1 MRGSKGR
8 RIIAR
13 GKFSLAATTRARD
26 HGQNRA
32 GHGVKPDRVQARRSE
47 WEDTMTSEQLRFG
60 ASGRVRREDDA
71 LLRGQGKFTDDV
83 NLDGQAYAAFVR
95 APVGHADI
103 AGLDTAAAAA
113 MPGVLGV
120 ITGDD
125 VAADGLGGIP
135 PAAAFPGRDGA
146 PMVAPPMPILAS
158 GRVRYV
164 GEGVAIVVAETP
176 QQALDAAEAVEADF
190 GPLPAASD
198 VTRALAPDAPAVW
211 DDAPGNVALDWADGD
226 ADAVNSAL
234 ANAAH
239 VARLRLHDTRVA
251 PSALEP
257 RAAIGAWDEAAG
269 RYTLVACTQGVAVV
283 RRLLADH
290 VFEIPREELR
300 VVTHDVGGGF
310 GMKVQAYADYGALLY
325 AARKVGRPVKWTA
338 SRLESFLCD
347 THGRD
352 GVIEGAL
359 ALDADGKFLA
369 LKFDTAVGMGAY
381 VSTFGAIFAT
391 MNTKNC
397 LSSVYVI
404 PAIHIGVKMVF
415 TNAVP
420 LGPYRGAGRPEAIYL
435 IERLIDAAARE
446 SGIDRVELRR
456 RNHIPAAAMPYATAN
471 GPVYDSG
478 EFETVMDKALAL
490 ADWQGFAARRA
501 ASEAA
506 GRLRGIGIC
515 CFLEVAGGILEETTD
530 LRFEDDGKVA
540 LRLGAQAMGQGHLST
555 FPPLIA
561 DRLGVPL
568 EAVRLIEGDSDEVPD
583 GTPSVASRSVMMC
596 GSSAVL
602 ACDEAID
609 KGRGIAGHM
618 LEAAADDIEFADGVF
633 RVVGTDREIG
643 ILDVAARARA
653 GDLPEALAG
662 GLDTVN
668 TFTTPQMSFPN
679 GCHICEVEIDP
690 DTGVAAVVGYAAVDD
705 VGNILN
711 ETIVDGQIHGGIA
724 QGVGQV
730 LGEQVLYDS
739 DGQMLTASFMDYP
752 LPRADDLPALS
763 VAHHS
768 VPCTNNPL
776 GAKGAGESGVAGSLP
791 SAMNAVL
798 DALASRGI
806 TEFDLPATPARVWGA
821 LNRVSGV
828 GT

>member
-1 MRGSKGR
+1 
-8 RIIAR
+8 
-13 GKFSLAATTRARD
+13 
-26 HGQNRA
+26 
-32 GHGVKPDRVQARRSE
+32 
-47 WEDTMTSEQLRFG
+47 MTSEQLRFG
-60 ASGRVRREDDA
+60 ATQGQRREDDA
-71 LLRGQGKFTDDV
+71 LLKGKGRFTDDV

-95 APVGHADI
+95 APVGHAAI
-103 AGLDTAAAAA
+103 RAVDTSAARA
-113 MPGVLGV
+113 MPGVVGIL
-120 ITGDD
+120 TGADA
-125 VAADGLGGIP
+125 AADGLGGLQ
-135 PAAAFPGRDGA
+135 PAASIPGRDGA
-146 PMVAPPMPILAS
+146 PMVAPPMPILAVD
-158 GRVRYV
+158 RVRYI
-164 GEGVAIVVAETP
+164 GEGIAIVVAETP
-176 QQALDAAEAVEADF
+176 LQALDAAEAVELDLD
-190 GPLPAASD
+190 PLPAVSD
-198 VTRALAPDAPAVW
+198 VARALAPDAPAIW
-211 DDAPGNVALDWADGD
+211 LDAPGNVALDWADGD
-226 ADAVNSAL
+226 AAAVDTAIADAAY
-234 ANAAH
+234 
-239 VARLRLHDTRVA
+239 VAQIQLHDTRLA
-251 PSALEP
+251 PSAMEP
-257 RAAIGAWDEAAG
+257 RAAIGAWDAADG

-290 VFEIPREELR
+290 VFQVPRTDIR
-300 VVTHDVGGGF
+300 VITHDVGGGF

-325 AARKVGRPVKWTA
+325 AARKLGRPVKWTA

-352 GVIEGAL
+352 GLLEGEL
-359 ALDADGKFLA
+359 ALDGDGNFRA
-369 LKFDTAVGMGAY
+369 LRVKTAVGMGAY
-381 VSTFGAIFAT
+381 ISTFGAIFAT

-397 LSSVYVI
+397 LSSVYTI
-404 PAIHIGVKMVF
+404 PAISIGVEMVF

-435 IERLIDAAARE
+435 IERLIDEAARQ

-456 RNHIPAAAMPYATAN
+456 RNLIPAGAMPYATPN

-490 ADWQGFAARRA
+490 ADWQGFADRRT
-501 ASEAA
+501 ASEAE
-506 GRLRGIGIC
+506 GCLRGIGIC

-530 LRFEDDGKVA
+530 LRFEDDGTVA

-561 DRLGVPL
+561 ERLGVPID
-568 EAVRLIEGDSDEVPD
+568 AIKLIEGDSDEVPD

-609 KGRGIAGHM
+609 KGRGIAGHIF
-618 LEAAADDIEFADGVF
+618 EASTDDIEFSDGTF
-633 RVVGTDREIG
+633 RVVGTDRTIG
-643 ILDVAARARA
+643 ILEVAARAREN
-653 GDLPEALAG
+653 DLPEALAG
-662 GLDTVN
+662 SLDVVN

-690 DTGVAAVVGYAAVDD
+690 DTGIVSVVGYAAVDD
-705 VGNILN
+705 VGNILH

-730 LGEQVLYDS
+730 IGEQVLYDD

-752 LPRADDLPALS
+752 MPRADDLTALA

-791 SAMNAVL
+791 SAMNAVI

-806 TEFDLPATPARVWGA
+806 TRFDLPATPTRVWTA
-821 LNRVSGV
+821 LNQAGESAR
-828 GT
+828 